1 MTSPVQSH
9 SRHTPSL
16 STLLFQLKSLR
27 QQNVSLQPID
37 PLLQQL
43 DAYCEHF
50 HHNAHLL
57 SLELGQVSS
66 ALSALTAMLDQ
77 SNLDTLECEQVYCLL
92 EPFTHRL
99 QQTTMQMQEL
109 A

>member
-1 MTSPVQSH
+1 MPNSPRPH
-9 SRHTPSL
+9 HTPSL

-50 HHNAHLL
+50 HHTAHLL

-66 ALSALTAMLDQ
+66 ALSALAAMLDQ

-92 EPFTHRL
+92 EPFARRL
-99 QQTTMQMQEL
+99 QQTTMQMREL